1 MRKILGSKYF
11 IWIIL
16 FFSALV
22 PYIGSIFGDFVYS
35 DIPLVQ
41 QDPFYKGGHPFT
53 DCWRRDYW
61 TESMA
66 QGLYRPLTVYSYWL
80 NAKITGIYSP
90 AFRAVNLALHMVT
103 VLIVFNLA
111 LRLGLGR
118 MAAFFAGVFFAVHPL
133 HTEAVIPAFGRGE
146 VLCGLFI
153 FGGLLL
159 HTYVRK
165 NPWYSVG
172 TAACL
177 ILACWSKEHG
187 VALLPLC
194 VLYDIYSG
202 RLKIQPFSLQKGIW
216 TYIVYTFALVVVA
229 VMRIKAMGSL
239 LPAMT
244 NFDAFFDNQ
253 LALCSAPIRIL
264 TAIDI
269 QGLAL
274 IKFIWPQTLSHD
286 YSYAQILPLKSVFD
300 VPGITVAILILL
312 VPFALTALFP
322 ELKRKIILF
331 SLSYAV
337 CVLPAANIIT
347 PTGTIFAERLYYIP
361 SIWLCF
367 AAACVIMRISRKID
381 ARLFI
386 AAMMIVILALSIR
399 TYVRSSDW
407 HDQHSISLAGTR
419 TSPQSAKTWN
429 NLAVRLAHMHD
440 FKEAVKACD
449 KAIEIHPEYRMALMN
464 RAFYHIKLGN
474 FDSAEKDL
482 RKLISLGTSA
492 PEVYNKLG
500 ALLANR
506 REYPE
511 ALELWR
517 ISLKLDGKQT
527 MIKNAVSDLQKEMEQ
542 KREEQGND
550 IQR

>member
-1 MRKILGSKYF
+1 MVLLSVAI
-11 IWIIL
+11 
-16 FFSALV
+16 V
-22 PYIGSIFGDFVYS
+22 PYVGSIWGDFVYS

-41 QDPFYKGGHPFT
+41 QDPFYKEGHPFT
-53 DCWRRDYW
+53 DCWKRDYW

-90 AFRAVNLALHMVT
+90 AFRAVNLALHMLT

-111 LRLGLGR
+111 LRLRLGR
-118 MAAFFAGVFFAVHPL
+118 MSAFLAGILFAVHPL
-133 HTEAVIPAFGRGE
+133 HTEAVIPAFGRAE
-146 VLCGLFI
+146 ILCGLFI
-153 FGGLLL
+153 FGGLLF
-159 HTYVRK
+159 HIYVRK
-165 NPWYSVG
+165 NMWFSLG
-172 TAACL
+172 AAVCL
-177 ILACWSKEHG
+177 TLACWSKEHG

-202 RLKIQPFSLQKGIW
+202 RLKTKPFALKKEMMV
-216 TYIVYTFALVVVA
+216 YIVYMFFLTVVA
-229 VMRIKAMGSL
+229 AMRIKAMGSL

-286 YSYAQILPLKSVFD
+286 YSFAQILPLKSIFD
-300 VPGITVAILILL
+300 VSGIAVAILILL
-312 VPFALTALFP
+312 VPFALTVLFP
-322 ELKRKIILF
+322 ELKRKIIFF
-331 SLSYAV
+331 SFSYIV

-367 AAACVIMRISRKID
+367 AAACILMRISLKING
-381 ARLFI
+381 RLFV
-386 AAMMIVILALSIR
+386 AAMMIVIFAFSIR

-419 TSPQSAKTWN
+419 TSPKSAKSWN
-429 NLAVRLAHMHD
+429 NLAVRLAHLHD
-440 FKEAVKACD
+440 FKEAVNACD

-482 RKLISLGTSA
+482 RKLISLGTSS

-500 ALLANR
+500 GLLANR
-506 REYPE
+506 GKYPD
-511 ALELWR
+511 ALEFWR
-517 ISLKLDGKQT
+517 ISLKLDDKQT
-527 MIKNAVSDLQKEMEQ
+527 MIKNAVADLQKEMEQ
-542 KREEQGND
+542 KREEQEND
-550 IQR
+550 IKQ